1 MDMFNAARITAL
13 LGAAAL
19 VSACASTKDDAP
31 LVPPPASMN
40 AAGSDGTIPDYC
52 PRVSLRE
59 GTAILRKGDGAALQY
74 VASITSTTRDCR
86 IVDGQ
91 LKMKIGV
98 AGRVVPGPAAKAG
111 EVGLPIRVVIVRGTE
126 VLYSQI
132 GSRAVTVRPG
142 GGAEPFVYVDQSVS
156 VPEPT
161 EKDITVYAG
170 FDEGPKK

>member
-40 AAGSDGTIPDYC
+40 AAASDGTIPDYC

-91 LKMKIGV
+91 LRMKIGV
-98 AGRVVPGPAAKAG
+98 
-111 EVGLPIRVVIVRGTE
+111 
-126 VLYSQI
+126 YSQI
-132 GSRAVTVRPG
+132 GSRAVTVKPG
-142 GGAEPFVYVDQSVS
+142 GGAEPFVYVDQSVA